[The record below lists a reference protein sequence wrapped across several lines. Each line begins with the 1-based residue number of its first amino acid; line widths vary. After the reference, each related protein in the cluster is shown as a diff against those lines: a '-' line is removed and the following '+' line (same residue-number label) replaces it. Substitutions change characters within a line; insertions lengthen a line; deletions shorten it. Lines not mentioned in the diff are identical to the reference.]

1 MSDSELE
8 IAAASYSRGDWKDA
22 FNRYKELAETG
33 CVECQRFVG
42 WMYFRGEGVNVDLE
56 KAMYWLKEAA
66 QAGDQEAAFG
76 VGRAYMSKQEYETA
90 YSWYKKGAEEEFLPS
105 IYWIARF
112 NRDGYGVKRDEE
124 KAFLMF
130 KLGASLGHLKSLR
143 EYSIWLLKGSRGIF
157 GIPIGFFLF
166 VKLVLLSIRQAI
178 KDPLDYKGMI

>member
-66 QAGDQEAAFG
+66 QAGDQEAAFWG
-76 VGRAYMSKQEYETA
+76 LVVHICRNRSTKLHTVGT
-90 YSWYKKGAEEEFLPS
+90 KKARKRNFCPLFIGLPAL
-105 IYWIARF
+105 I
-112 NRDGYGVKRDEE
+112 E
-124 KAFLMF
+124 M
-130 KLGASLGHLKSLR
+130 
-143 EYSIWLLKGSRGIF
+143 
-157 GIPIGFFLF
+157 
-166 VKLVLLSIRQAI
+166 
-178 KDPLDYKGMI
+178 GME